1 LLKCEPHR
9 NHFKRGHM
17 QRDTIQQDSLA
28 DFLPIEDY
36 QRQHADKLSKS
47 QLKWLARFRDSN
59 GLSECGA
66 IVNVSRKLYV
76 NTKKVFGMVCQST
89 RLIQ

>member
-1 LLKCEPHR
+1 
-9 NHFKRGHM
+9 M
-17 QRDTIQQDSLA
+17 QNNTSQHDSLV

-36 QRQHADKLSKS
+36 QRLHADKLSKS
-47 QLKWLARFRDSN
+47 QLKWLARFRDTN

-76 NTKKVFGMVCQST
+76 NSKKFSEWFANQRG
-89 RLIQ
+89 

>member
-1 LLKCEPHR
+1 
-9 NHFKRGHM
+9 M
-17 QRDTIQQDSLA
+17 QKDTPQHNSLA

-36 QRQHADKLSKS
+36 QTLYADRLSKS
-47 QLKWLARFRDSN
+47 QLKWLARFRDTN

-76 NTKKVFGMVCQST
+76 NTKKFSEWFANQRG
-89 RLIQ
+89 